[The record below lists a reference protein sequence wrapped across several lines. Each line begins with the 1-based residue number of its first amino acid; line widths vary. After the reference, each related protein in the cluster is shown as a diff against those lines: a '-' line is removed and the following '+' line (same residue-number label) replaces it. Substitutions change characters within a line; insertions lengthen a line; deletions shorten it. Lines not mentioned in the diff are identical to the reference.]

1 MEPIQLFS
9 PQGVRGTVSRSEA
22 PAEDGAFADVMAE
35 AELKQ
40 SQDLADGQE
49 VVARAD
55 AAATPTLDLVLA
67 ETSEVVPL
75 DLPTESADAVAVAA
89 ANSGQVTLLGVLAQG
104 VELPISSE
112 LAVPAPTPA
121 PATVAPVADA
131 ADTALDPT
139 QEPLM
144 GQTGMV
150 VPETADEP
158 IATVKG
164 ISVTQASTEEVP
176 LPAQLLGTVRM
187 TGQRTPLTDPSAD
200 LEGAKLKSDPG
211 RQVDTAMPKPMP
223 QVTVQGQLT
232 QGVLAA
238 QATGEA
244 TVQADVALNGPFQQ
258 KLRPVKSTEGM
269 LGHLEVTDGLMFV
282 GEKKDGVL
290 RTLDM
295 GGFSQQNQ
303 LGGQSADEPL
313 KNALDQMGVSVKEVA
328 RQFAERLEQALTV
341 RASGEVKILLDA
353 ISFGDLAVT
362 VSLDKGQVEAD
373 VQTNHAGLREALAA
387 SRHELANAIQSKGFH
402 LADLNVRDGDRGLLN
417 FSFGSQGQNEAR
429 QQPAPMSTTNE
440 REVAWTKGVETTA
453 GHGVSL
459 VGATKMGINL
469 VA

>member
-9 PQGVRGTVSRSEA
+9 PQGMRGTVSRSEA
-22 PAEDGAFADVMAE
+22 PAEDGAFAEVMAE

-40 SQDLADGQE
+40 GQDPADGQE

-55 AAATPTLDLVLA
+55 AAATPTLDLVPA

-75 DLPTESADAVAVAA
+75 DLPTESADAVAVLA
-89 ANSGQVTLLGVLAQG
+89 ANSGQVTLLGAFAQG

-112 LAVPAPTPA
+112 LSIPAPMP
-121 PATVAPVADA
+121 VAPVAGS
-131 ADTALDPT
+131 TAGAFDPALEQLT
-139 QEPLM
+139 
-144 GQTGMV
+144 GQLEMV
-150 VPETADEP
+150 TPETADEP

-164 ISVTQASTEEVP
+164 VSVTQVSTEEVP
-176 LPAQLLGTVRM
+176 LPAQLLGTVRT
-187 TGQRTPLTDPSAD
+187 TGQRTPVTDPSAD

-211 RQVDTAMPKPMP
+211 RQVDAALPKPMP
-223 QVTVQGQLT
+223 QVTVQGQVT
-232 QGVLAA
+232 QAVMAA

-244 TVQADVALNGPFQQ
+244 TIQADVALNGPFQQ

-269 LGHLEVTDGLMFV
+269 LGHFEVTDGLALI

-295 GGFSQQNQ
+295 GGFSFQNQ

-353 ISFGDLAVT
+353 VSFGDLAVT

-453 GHGVSL
+453 GHGLSL

>member
-9 PQGVRGTVSRSEA
+9 PQGMRGTVSRSEA
-22 PAEDGAFADVMAE
+22 PAEDGAFAEVMAE

-40 SQDLADGQE
+40 GQDPADGQE

-55 AAATPTLDLVLA
+55 AAATPTLDLVPA

-75 DLPTESADAVAVAA
+75 YLPTESADAVAVPA
-89 ANSGQVTLLGVLAQG
+89 ANSGQVTLLGAFAQG

-112 LAVPAPTPA
+112 LSDPAPMPVA
-121 PATVAPVADA
+121 PAASSA
-131 ADTALDPT
+131 AGAFDPALE
-139 QEPLM
+139 QLN
-144 GQTGMV
+144 GQLELVT
-150 VPETADEP
+150 PETADEP

-164 ISVTQASTEEVP
+164 VSVTQVSTEEVP
-176 LPAQLLGTVRM
+176 LPAQLLGTVRT
-187 TGQRTPLTDPSAD
+187 TGHSTPVTDPSAD

-211 RQVDTAMPKPMP
+211 RQVDAALPKPMP
-223 QVTVQGQLT
+223 QVTVQGQVT
-232 QGVLAA
+232 QAVMAA

-244 TVQADVALNGPFQQ
+244 TVQADVALNGLFQQ

-269 LGHLEVTDGLMFV
+269 LGHFEVTDGLAFI

-295 GGFSQQNQ
+295 GGFSFQNQ
-303 LGGQSADEPL
+303 LGGQSAAEPL
-313 KNALDQMGVSVKEVA
+313 KNALDQMGVSVTEVA

-429 QQPAPMSTTNE
+429 QQPAPMSSTNE

-453 GHGVSL
+453 GHGMSL

>member
-9 PQGVRGTVSRSEA
+9 PQGMRGTVSRSEA
-22 PAEDGAFADVMAE
+22 PAEDGAFAEVMAE

-40 SQDLADGQE
+40 GQDPADGQE

-55 AAATPTLDLVLA
+55 AAATPTLDLVPA

-75 DLPTESADAVAVAA
+75 DLPTVSADAVAVAA
-89 ANSGQVTLLGVLAQG
+89 ANSGQVTLLGAFTQG

-112 LAVPAPTPA
+112 LSVPAP
-121 PATVAPVADA
+121 VAPVADA
-131 ADTALDPT
+131 AETALDPT
-139 QEPLM
+139 LTT
-144 GQTGMV
+144 QTGMV

-164 ISVTQASTEEVP
+164 VSVTQASTEEVP

-211 RQVDTAMPKPMP
+211 RQVDAAMPKPMP
-223 QVTVQGQLT
+223 QVTVQGQVT
-232 QGVLAA
+232 QAVQAA

-295 GGFSQQNQ
+295 GGFSFQNQ

-440 REVAWTKGVETTA
+440 REVAWSKGVETTA
-453 GHGVSL
+453 GHGMSL

>member
-9 PQGVRGTVSRSEA
+9 PQGMRGTVSRSEA
-22 PAEDGAFADVMAE
+22 PAEDGAFAEVMAE

-40 SQDLADGQE
+40 GQDPADGQE

-55 AAATPTLDLVLA
+55 AAATPTLDLVPA

-75 DLPTESADAVAVAA
+75 DLPTESADAVAVLA
-89 ANSGQVTLLGVLAQG
+89 ANSGQVTLLGAFAQG
-104 VELPISSE
+104 VELPISTEQS
-112 LAVPAPTPA
+112 VPAPMP
-121 PATVAPVADA
+121 VAPVSGS
-131 ADTALDPT
+131 TAGAFDPALEQLT
-139 QEPLM
+139 
-144 GQTGMV
+144 GQLEMV
-150 VPETADEP
+150 TPETADEP

-164 ISVTQASTEEVP
+164 VSVTQVSTEEVP
-176 LPAQLLGTVRM
+176 LPAQLLGTVRT
-187 TGQRTPLTDPSAD
+187 TGQRTPVTDPSAD
-200 LEGAKLKSDPG
+200 LEGAKMKSDPG
-211 RQVDTAMPKPMP
+211 RQVDAALPKPMP
-223 QVTVQGQLT
+223 QVTVLGQVT
-232 QGVLAA
+232 QAVMAA

-244 TVQADVALNGPFQQ
+244 TIQADVALNGPFQQ

-269 LGHLEVTDGLMFV
+269 LGHFEVTDGLAFI

-295 GGFSQQNQ
+295 GGFSFQNQ

-353 ISFGDLAVT
+353 VSFGDLAVT

-440 REVAWTKGVETTA
+440 REVAWTKGIETTA
-453 GHGVSL
+453 GHGLSL